1 MTRSFSSPDPKRR
14 SAPSKLVVGVWLVI
28 IAVVG
33 LASPALAQDD
43 EGGQGVVTTLRF
55 EDETGEDIFVE
66 GAVVTVEG
74 VGDGVSDENG
84 MINIPV
90 PEAGEYTVT
99 IDATTLPAGVSLRV
113 VDRATV
119 MVLVEEGQNRTVLF
133 ALQSEAGAAAAAAEG
148 SGIGRRLAQLSAEGL
163 KQGLYLAMAS
173 IGLSLIYGTT
183 GLVNFAHA
191 EMVTWGGLATY
202 FFNFYGLAGVA
213 GFLAPLPGPF
223 GDGVNLVFAIVFGM
237 IAGGVLGYL
246 LDRVLFRR
254 LRRQGV
260 GLIAQMVITIGLS
273 IVLRYLFLYFFGG
286 GPRSF
291 RDFSAQT
298 ALQLG
303 PVQLV
308 PKDIIA
314 MSVSIGVLLMIGVL
328 LTRTQMGK
336 AMRAVSDN
344 KDLAESSGIDVQ
356 RVIATVWVFGA
367 AAAALG
373 GAFFALDQ
381 AKWDFGFR
389 ILLLIFSAVTL
400 GGLGTAYGALL
411 GALVIG
417 MVINLSTLV
426 LDAELK
432 NMVALLVMVLVLM
445 FRPQGLLGRSERIG

>member
-1 MTRSFSSPDPKRR
+1 M
-14 SAPSKLVVGVWLVI
+14 GVWLVI

-84 MINIPV
+84 VINIPV

-113 VDRATV
+113 VDRASV

-133 ALQSEAGAAAAAAEG
+133 ALQSEEGAAAAAAEG

-213 GFLAPLPGPF
+213 GFLATWPAPF

-314 MSVSIGVLLMIGVL
+314 MSVSVGVLLMIGVL

>member
-1 MTRSFSSPDPKRR
+1 M
-14 SAPSKLVVGVWLVI
+14 GVWLVI

-55 EDETGEDIFVE
+55 EDESGEDVFVE

-84 MINIPV
+84 MINIAV
-90 PEAGEYTVT
+90 PEAGEYTVA

-113 VDRATV
+113 VDRASV

-133 ALQSEAGAAAAAAEG
+133 ALQSEEGAAAAAAEG

-237 IAGGVLGYL
+237 IAGGILGYL

-314 MSVSIGVLLMIGVL
+314 MSVSVGVLLMIGVL

>member
-1 MTRSFSSPDPKRR
+1 MTRSFNSPDPKAR

-28 IAVVG
+28 IAIVG

-55 EDETGEDIFVE
+55 EDESGEDVFVV

-84 MINIPV
+84 VINIPV

-113 VDRATV
+113 VDRASV

-133 ALQSEAGAAAAAAEG
+133 ALQSEEGAAAAAAEG

>member
-1 MTRSFSSPDPKRR
+1 M
-14 SAPSKLVVGVWLVI
+14 I

-43 EGGQGVVTTLRF
+43 EGGQGVITTLRF
-55 EDETGEDIFVE
+55 EDESGEDVFVV

-74 VGDGVSDENG
+74 VGDSVSDENG
-84 MINIPV
+84 VINIPV

-113 VDRATV
+113 VDRASV

-133 ALQSEAGAAAAAAEG
+133 ALQSEEGAAAAAAEG

-314 MSVSIGVLLMIGVL
+314 MSVSVGVLLMIGVL

>member
-1 MTRSFSSPDPKRR
+1 MTRSFSSPEPQSR

-55 EDETGEDIFVE
+55 EDETGEDVFVE

-113 VDRATV
+113 VDRASV

-314 MSVSIGVLLMIGVL
+314 MSVSVGVLLMIGVL

>member
-1 MTRSFSSPDPKRR
+1 M
-14 SAPSKLVVGVWLVI
+14 GVWLVI

-33 LASPALAQDD
+33 LASPVLAQDD

-55 EDETGEDIFVE
+55 EDETGEDVFVE
-66 GAVVTVEG
+66 GAVVTVDG

-113 VDRATV
+113 VDRASV

-303 PVQLV
+303 PIQLV

-314 MSVSIGVLLMIGVL
+314 MSVSVGVLLMIGVL

>member
-1 MTRSFSSPDPKRR
+1 MRSASSPYPQRR
-14 SAPSKLVVGVWLVI
+14 GVPSKLVVGVWLVI

-43 EGGQGVVTTLRF
+43 EGQAVVTTLRF

-66 GAVVTVEG
+66 GGVITVEG
-74 VGDGVSDENG
+74 VGDGVSDATG
-84 MINIPV
+84 MISVPV
-90 PEAGEYTVT
+90 PEPGEYSVT
-99 IDATTLPAGVSLRV
+99 IDTTTLPAGVSLRNV
-113 VDRATV
+113 ERTTV
-119 MVLVEEGQNRTVLF
+119 MALVELGQDRTVLF
-133 ALQSEAGAAAAAAEG
+133 ALESEAGAAAAAAEG
-148 SGIGRRLAQLSAEGL
+148 SGIGRRLAQLTAEGL

-213 GFLAPLPGPF
+213 GFLAPLPAPF
-223 GDGVNLVFAIVFGM
+223 GDGVNLIFAVVLGM

-246 LDRVLFRR
+246 LDRTLFKV
-254 LRRQGV
+254 LRRHGV

-273 IVLRYLFLYFFGG
+273 IVMRYLFLYFFGG
-286 GPRSF
+286 QPRSF
-291 RDFSAQT
+291 RNFSAQQ
-298 ALQLG
+298 AWDIG
-303 PVQLV
+303 PIQLV

-314 MSVSIGVLLMIGVL
+314 MAISVGVLIMIGVL

-356 RVIATVWVFGA
+356 RVISTVWIFGA

-381 AKWDFGFR
+381 TKWDFGFR

-411 GALVIG
+411 GALIIG
-417 MVINLSTLV
+417 LVINLSTLV
-426 LDAELK
+426 IDAELK
-432 NMVALLVMVLVLM
+432 NMVALLVMVVVLM
-445 FRPQGLLGRSERIG
+445 IRPQGLLGRSERIG

>member
-1 MTRSFSSPDPKRR
+1 M
-14 SAPSKLVVGVWLVI
+14 GVWLVI

>member
-1 MTRSFSSPDPKRR
+1 MTRSFNSPDPKAR

-28 IAVVG
+28 IAIVG

-55 EDETGEDIFVE
+55 EDESGEDVFVV

-84 MINIPV
+84 VINIPV

-113 VDRATV
+113 VDRASV

-133 ALQSEAGAAAAAAEG
+133 ALQSEEGAAAAAAEG

-314 MSVSIGVLLMIGVL
+314 MSVSVGVLLMIGVL

>member
-1 MTRSFSSPDPKRR
+1 M
-14 SAPSKLVVGVWLVI
+14 GVWLVI
-28 IAVVG
+28 IAIVG

-55 EDETGEDIFVE
+55 EDESGEDVFVV

-84 MINIPV
+84 VINIPV

-113 VDRATV
+113 VDRASV

-133 ALQSEAGAAAAAAEG
+133 ALQSEEGAAAAAAEG

-314 MSVSIGVLLMIGVL
+314 MSVSVGVLLMIGVL

>member
-1 MTRSFSSPDPKRR
+1 M
-14 SAPSKLVVGVWLVI
+14 GVWLVI

-55 EDETGEDIFVE
+55 EDETGEDVFVE

-113 VDRATV
+113 VDRASV

-314 MSVSIGVLLMIGVL
+314 MSVSVGVLLMIGVL

>member
-1 MTRSFSSPDPKRR
+1 M
-14 SAPSKLVVGVWLVI
+14 WLVI
-28 IAVVG
+28 IAIVG

-55 EDETGEDIFVE
+55 EDESGEDVFVV

-84 MINIPV
+84 VINIPV

-113 VDRATV
+113 VDRASV

-133 ALQSEAGAAAAAAEG
+133 ALQSEEGAAAAAAEG

>member
-1 MTRSFSSPDPKRR
+1 M
-14 SAPSKLVVGVWLVI
+14 WLVI

-55 EDETGEDIFVE
+55 EDESGEDVFVE

-84 MINIPV
+84 MINIAV
-90 PEAGEYTVT
+90 PEAGEYTVA

-113 VDRATV
+113 VDRASV

-133 ALQSEAGAAAAAAEG
+133 ALQSEEGAAAAAAEG

-237 IAGGVLGYL
+237 IAGGILGYL

-314 MSVSIGVLLMIGVL
+314 MSVSVGVLLMIGVL

>member
-1 MTRSFSSPDPKRR
+1 M
-14 SAPSKLVVGVWLVI
+14 GVWLVI

-33 LASPALAQDD
+33 LASPVLAQDD

-55 EDETGEDIFVE
+55 EDETGEDVFVE
-66 GAVVTVEG
+66 GAVVTVDG

-113 VDRATV
+113 VDRASV

-314 MSVSIGVLLMIGVL
+314 MSVSVGVLLMIGVL

>member
-1 MTRSFSSPDPKRR
+1 M
-14 SAPSKLVVGVWLVI
+14 GVWLVI
-28 IAVVG
+28 IAIVG

-55 EDETGEDIFVE
+55 EDESGEDVFVV

-84 MINIPV
+84 VINIPV

-113 VDRATV
+113 VDRASV

-133 ALQSEAGAAAAAAEG
+133 ALQSEEGAAAAAAEG

-314 MSVSIGVLLMIGVL
+314 MGVSIGVLLMIGVL